1 MMIDFD
7 CEKCSKRFTP
17 STRED
22 IKMNNQTGEIWFVS
36 GPSIC
41 DDCKQQEE
49 IDKRDKKL
57 QALLKPTLKDK
68 VKKWIKKICI

>member
-1 MMIDFD
+1 MLHLT
-7 CEKCSKRFTP
+7 CEKCGNRYSP
-17 STRED
+17 SIRED
-22 IKMNNQTGEIWFVS
+22 IKMNPKTGEFWFINS
-36 GPSIC
+36 TNIC
-41 DDCKQQEE
+41 DDCKQQEK

>member
-1 MMIDFD
+1 MLSIE
-7 CEKCSKRFTP
+7 CEKCGNHYTFS
-17 STRED
+17 STDRV
-22 IKMNNQTGEIWFVS
+22 KMNTKTGEFWFINS
-36 GPSIC
+36 PNIC
-41 DDCKQQEE
+41 DDCKQQEK

>member
-1 MMIDFD
+1 
-7 CEKCSKRFTP
+7 
-17 STRED
+17 
-22 IKMNNQTGEIWFVS
+22 MNPKTGEFWFINS
-36 GPSIC
+36 PNIC
-41 DDCKQQEE
+41 DDCKQQEK

>member
-1 MMIDFD
+1 MLSIK
-7 CEKCSKRFTP
+7 CEKCGNHYTP
-17 STRED
+17 RED
-22 IKMNNQTGEIWFVS
+22 IKMNPKTGEFWFINS
-36 GPSIC
+36 PNIC
-41 DDCKQQEE
+41 NDCKQQEK